1 MAGIFGVAL
10 RGLGMLGK
18 KSAKKKGTRMKTKN
32 STEYKTNKE
41 LEYHRFSIHAYR
53 SSVSPRD
60 WEDKV
65 KELGYD
71 AIRDGGI
78 NWYHF
83 KTNCPEEKC
92 IEIRKQ
98 LKK

>member
-1 MAGIFGVAL
+1 
-10 RGLGMLGK
+10 
-18 KSAKKKGTRMKTKN
+18 MKQQD
-32 STEYKTNKE
+32 STEHKTNKE

-53 SSVSPRD
+53 SSVSPWD